1 MDMKAGLF
9 QQQSLKLSM
18 TQELSQAIALLQY
31 SAQELEAFLENKL
44 LENPLLSLERA
55 AGAIEPASRDRNK
68 TAGSKG
74 RGEGNQSW
82 LEQIGEDPVTLE
94 KFLLSQLDVRRL
106 DGHRRPLY
114 LHLIRSLDENGYL
127 RTDLQE
133 AAAICGAA
141 IEDAES
147 CLADIQSLEPYG
159 IGARNLQECLLIQA
173 RREGMDELTEQLLS
187 THFMPFAE
195 KKWKELSRELGVPL
209 KEIQAVFDLVQFLN
223 PRPGAAFH
231 KEKPAYVVPDVA
243 VEIREGR
250 LTVGDYDGNGP
261 KLGVDSSYLKQL
273 KKNKDQD
280 MAKYWQEKLQEFQ
293 WIQRGISQ
301 RKETILNVMACI
313 ADKQYDFFLRGLN
326 YLKPMTMKE
335 IADELG
341 VHESTVSR
349 AVKDKYVQTPF
360 GTVEMRSFFSSA
372 LQSTTM
378 VDASG
383 TRAKSILEEL
393 VRTENKL
400 NPLSDQELA
409 EILEQKH
416 GIVLS
421 RRTVAKYRSQLG
433 IAASSKRKRYE

>member
-55 AGAIEPASRDRNK
+55 AGSMEPAWREKKK
-68 TAGSKG
+68 TAGVKG
-74 RGEGNQSW
+74 RSEGNQSW
-82 LEQIGEDPVTLE
+82 LEQIGEDSVTLE
-94 KFLLSQLDVRRL
+94 RFLLSQLDVRKL
-106 DGHRRPLY
+106 DSLRRPLY

-133 AAAICGAA
+133 AAAICGAET
-141 IEDAES
+141 EDAES

-173 RREGMDELTEQLLS
+173 RMEGMDELAEQLLGAY
-187 THFMPFAE
+187 FVPFAE
-195 KKWKELSRELGVPL
+195 KKWKELSRELNVPL
-209 KEIQAVFDLVQFLN
+209 KEIQDVFDCVQFLN
-223 PRPGAAFH
+223 PRPGAAFY
-231 KEKPAYVVPDVA
+231 KEKPAYVIPDVA
-243 VEIREGR
+243 VEMREGQ

-261 KLGVDSSYLKQL
+261 KLGVDSSYYKEL

-280 MAKYWQEKLQEFQ
+280 MVRYWQEKFQEFQ
-293 WIQRGISQ
+293 WIQRGIRQ

-313 ADKQYDFFLRGLN
+313 AEKQHDFFIRGFN

-341 VHESTVSR
+341 IHESTVSR

-360 GTVEMRSFFSSA
+360 GTMEMRRFFSPA
-372 LQSTTM
+372 LQSTTLE
-378 VDASG
+378 DASG
-383 TRAKSILEEL
+383 AKAKSILEEM

-400 NPLSDQELA
+400 RPLSDQELA
-409 EILEQKH
+409 ENLEQKH

-421 RRTVAKYRSQLG
+421 RRTVAKYRAQLG